1 MTANS
6 AKERPPSR
14 SDAAARICTIPS
26 AIVARR
32 DFFALYPQPRS
43 SFACFLCSAPSDL
56 LSWGRITC
64 DVDLR
69 RLAGAERMVP
79 IATRKRFMDG

>member
-1 MTANS
+1 
-6 AKERPPSR
+6 
-14 SDAAARICTIPS
+14 
-26 AIVARR
+26 
-32 DFFALYPQPRS
+32 
-43 SFACFLCSAPSDL
+43 L